1 MKSVAQCLPITSVL
15 HLHNNDTFLSGVGS
29 MVRLNID
36 GVIVDQM
43 QIFQYQRICGMSL
56 IDGTSLVVV
65 HAENCISVIKILNTD
80 GKIKL
85 ILYKSLK
92 DYIKCAYCFSQ
103 SDQDTMIVAVVY
115 AKNFA
120 QLFRLSVQEDSD
132 NWNMSLV
139 NTIYCEKLSMIYA
152 AQVIQYNEQ
161 LYVLAGNM
169 AGELIIWR
177 FSGNVLHVDS
187 SVSQI
192 VSVQRVHNGAIFGI
206 DSHILDN
213 NLQIATCSDD
223 RTVSVF
229 QLDLSTF
236 MASQMIKFEGHSGR
250 VWDVKLIKLDH
261 SDHVLSANED
271 GSCRLWNVQSRQLIN
286 KFTTGGILG
295 NFRCI
300 NYHKDGRQ
308 FIAGSNNG
316 GLMVQHVD
324 NQEQQI
330 RNYLIAFDGLTFV
343 KIQHLAE
350 DGLIAISK
358 CGCLCIVRDI
368 SRDAS
373 QYSILHKDVDLFNAK
388 SKLSTTT
395 LSSTVYAIACVN
407 QMGRL
412 EVFTLKCGDDKVQC
426 VYSTNVPQRSVVQ
439 DIVITYL
446 DQHLHV
452 FVMTQKFLSSTDRWL
467 NGDVLWLQLLMD
479 STYSLFKLQ
488 SETILNYPLSL
499 AKKSHQLKIP
509 QAIKCIDIVKCD
521 QMYVVVCGEVGG
533 HLLVYIFDSDV
544 KDHTGERIMILP
556 VEVYKVTVDCD
567 VVTQVVMVPGCDHQM
582 KRSFIIHTSARDG
595 YFGQFQLTCNE
606 HIRLTGFKRISHTP
620 VSSNQL
626 ENIYI
631 TQSHKYV
638 MDKSGN
644 TLHLLDAKSGQSV
657 LYHTCSKGADWSCQ
671 VSDSSVRISSLH
683 HGSINVSELILSQ
696 DQLRQNERQF
706 SDSYSGNRV
715 TCVGVLPLPQIDTRN
730 NSLYLICGND
740 DGALDI
746 FEYSAAENLLRKI
759 QIIKKHTGQINDI
772 NFAADQT
779 DGQQYMFAAGARE
792 EFTCWLYQNE
802 PGSINPQ
809 FYESCSAPPLFSS
822 QDVRIMAIDSCH
834 VPRDDLILI
843 SAVYSNSYLVLWLF
857 DTIQNLYIPISAE
870 NVSNSCLL
878 SVKLIKDDQRYICL
892 TGCNDGQL
900 LVYELRNI
908 EQIAL
913 FVYKSDR
920 KIIDQRQEFR
930 LNTIHTRVNQN
941 QSSFDLQNLEN
952 VEISGRVESI
962 RVHQCGMKSFC
973 GIRSQSEDGTL
984 VIISGGVDGS
994 IVVSSIDLAQLK
1006 LKVLHTERH
1015 AHSSN
1020 IQSISVLN
1028 HAEQVVKFASIASDN
1043 VLSIW
1048 KWQENHNVL
1057 SRVASHVC
1065 QNNDIA
1071 SFAFGS
1077 SQLCAVVG
1085 NGIEV
1090 IDMVDQ

>member
-15 HLHNNDTFLSGVGS
+15 YLHNNDTFLSGVGS
-29 MVRLNID
+29 TVRLHID

-43 QIFQYQRICGMSL
+43 QIFRYQRICGMSL
-56 IDGTSLVVV
+56 IDGTSLVLV
-65 HAENCISVIKILNTD
+65 HAENCLSVIKILNTD

-85 ILYKSLK
+85 IFQKSLN

-103 SDQDTMIVAVVY
+103 SDQDTLMAAVVY

-120 QLFRLSVQEDSD
+120 QVFKLSVREDSD
-132 NWNMSLV
+132 NWNLSLV
-139 NTIYCEKLSMIYA
+139 STIYCEKQSVIYA
-152 AQVIQYNEQ
+152 AQVIQYNDQ

-206 DSHILDN
+206 DSNIMDSI
-213 NLQIATCSDD
+213 LQITSCSDD
-223 RTVSVF
+223 RTISLF
-229 QLDLSTF
+229 SLDLNTF
-236 MASQMIKFEGHSGR
+236 MASEVIKFEGHSGR
-250 VWDVKLIKLDH
+250 VWEVKLIELDH
-261 SDHVLSANED
+261 SDHVLSASED
-271 GSCRLWNVQSRQLIN
+271 GSCKLWNVQSGQSIY

-300 NYHKDGRQ
+300 DYHKDGRQ

-316 GLMVQHVD
+316 GVMVQYID

-330 RNYLIAFDGLTFV
+330 RNCPIAFDSLTFV

-368 SRDAS
+368 SRGAS
-373 QYSILHKDVDLFNAK
+373 QYSILHKDVDLFNTK
-388 SKLSTTT
+388 SKLSITT

-407 QMGRL
+407 QLGRL

-426 VYSTNVPQRSVVQ
+426 VYSTNVPQRSVIQ
-439 DIVITYL
+439 DIVIKYL

-452 FVMTQKFLSSTDRWL
+452 FVMTQKFISTLDRGL
-467 NGDVLWLQLLMD
+467 NGDVLWLQLPMD
-479 STYSLFKLQ
+479 NTYSLVKLQ

-499 AKKSHQLKIP
+499 AQKSCQLKIP

-521 QMYVVVCGEVGG
+521 QMYVVVSGDVGG
-533 HLLVYIFDSDV
+533 HLLVYLLDSGV
-544 KDHTGERIMILP
+544 NDHTGERIMLSP

-567 VVTQVVMVPGCDHQM
+567 VVTQVVMVPGCDQE

-595 YFGQFQLTCNE
+595 YYGQFQLTCSE
-606 HIRLTGFKRISHTP
+606 HNRLVDFKLISHTP
-620 VSSNQL
+620 MSSNQL

-638 MDKSGN
+638 MEKSGN
-644 TLHLLDAKSGQSV
+644 TLHLLDARSGQQV

-696 DQLRQNERQF
+696 DQLRQNDRQF
-706 SDSYSGNRV
+706 SDSYSGNRI
-715 TCVGVLPLPQIDTRN
+715 TCVGILPLPQINIGN
-730 NSLYLICGND
+730 NCLQLICGND
-740 DGALDI
+740 DGALDV

-759 QIIKKHTGQINDI
+759 QVIKKHTGYLNDI
-772 NFAADQT
+772 NFSADRT
-779 DGQQYMFAAGARE
+779 DELQYMFAAGARE

-809 FYESCSAPPLFSS
+809 FYELCSAPPLFSS

-834 VPRDDLILI
+834 GPRYDLILI
-843 SAVYSNSYLVLWLF
+843 SAVYSNSYLVFWLF

-900 LVYELRNI
+900 IVYECRNI
-908 EQIAL
+908 DQIAL
-913 FVYKSDR
+913 SVYKSDR
-920 KIIDQRQEFR
+920 KVIDKRQEFR

-941 QSSFDLQNLEN
+941 QQSFDLQNLEN

-1065 QNNDIA
+1065 QNNDVA